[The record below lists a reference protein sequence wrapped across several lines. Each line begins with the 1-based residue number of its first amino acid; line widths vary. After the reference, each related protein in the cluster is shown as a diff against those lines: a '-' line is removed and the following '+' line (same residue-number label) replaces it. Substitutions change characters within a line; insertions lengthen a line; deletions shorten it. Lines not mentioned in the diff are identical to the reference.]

1 MNRKREFLPSTFRI
15 PIDTVGAQG
24 TAERIQWSADLESI
38 EPTTLSGFSPPL
50 CPLGHSGK
58 KATSCETGGY
68 QAGRYRVIAG
78 TLTCGEKNAALKAAP
93 SYCAARATAATGSID
108 TGMIPAVFMSS

>member
-24 TAERIQWSADLESI
+24 TAGRIQSSTDLESI
-38 EPTTLSGFSPPL
+38 EPKATAGFSLSL

-58 KATSCETGGY
+58 KATGCETAGY
-68 QAGRYRVIAG
+68 K
-78 TLTCGEKNAALKAAP
+78 TCGIPRPVGSIQEMRGAAVPAAFD
-93 SYCAARATAATGSID
+93 YCVARATAATGSID
-108 TGMIPAVFMSS
+108 TGMIPARFM